1 MTKCGKFEIEVNPAH
16 DNIIVH
22 IEAGEDGNVWLSKA
36 EIAQVFEVFYAAVSA
51 NIRAMMK
58 SGDLCESR
66 HVRTIHY
73 RNKKGQICSNDLFNL
88 EAAIALGFRMKG
100 YKCQLFR
107 QWVARQL
114 STVNNHKQMAF
125 IVQMCN
131 SGIKN

>member
-1 MTKCGKFEIEVNPAH
+1 MTKWGKFEIEVNPAH
-16 DNIIVH
+16 DNITVH

-36 EIAQVFEVFYAAVSA
+36 EIAQVFEIFYAAVSA
-51 NIRAMMK
+51 NIRVMMK
-58 SGDLCESR
+58 SGDLCENR
-66 HVRTIHY
+66 HVKTIHY
-73 RNKKGQICSNDLFNL
+73 ENKKGQICSNDLFNL

-114 STVNNHKQMAF
+114 STVNNHKQTAF

>member
-1 MTKCGKFEIEVNPAH
+1 MTKWGKFEIEVNPAH
-16 DNIIVH
+16 DNITVH

-51 NIRAMMK
+51 NIRVMMK
-58 SGDLCESR
+58 SDDLCENR
-66 HVRTIHY
+66 HVKTIHY
-73 RNKKGQICSNDLFNL
+73 ENKKGQICCNELFNL

>member
-1 MTKCGKFEIEVNPAH
+1 MIMTKWGKFEIEVNPSY
-16 DNIIVH
+16 DNISVH

-51 NIRAMMK
+51 NIRVMMK
-58 SGDLCESR
+58 SGDLCENR
-66 HVRTIHY
+66 HY
-73 RNKKGQICSNDLFNL
+73 RNKKGQECSNDLFNL

-114 STVNNHKQMAF
+114 SIVNNQNQMAF
-125 IVQMCN
+125 IIQMCN
-131 SGIKN
+131 SGVKN

>member
-1 MTKCGKFEIEVNPAH
+1 MTKWGKFEIEVNPAH
-16 DNIIVH
+16 DNITVH

-36 EIAQVFEVFYAAVSA
+36 EIAQAFEVFYAAVSA
-51 NIRAMMK
+51 NIRVMMK
-58 SGDLCESR
+58 SGDLCENR
-66 HVRTIHY
+66 HVKTIY
-73 RNKKGQICSNDLFNL
+73 YKKKKGQICSNDLFNL

-131 SGIKN
+131 SGIMN